1 MRVGFL
7 LLCVLVHGHSPS
19 SAQFLLSFPVAP
31 APAPAPEAV
40 PSVLAEQPERPE
52 VAAPIKPVSTPILTT
67 LEPIVGDI
75 MATAKTI
82 AQDVRSGVDGFKEAA
97 PGIKDSFQG
106 RKLLTGGGNN
116 RVKASQGRA
125 SVKQLQAQTDQ
136 QNGKAQ
142 GTATEAD
149 SQQQAF
155 DGIGLQVG
163 QEDENARI
171 EQELAKMKDDRLKAI
186 QALPSSVWH

>member
-1 MRVGFL
+1 M
-7 LLCVLVHGHSPS
+7 
-19 SAQFLLSFPVAP
+19 
-31 APAPAPEAV
+31 
-40 PSVLAEQPERPE
+40 
-52 VAAPIKPVSTPILTT
+52 
-67 LEPIVGDI
+67 
-75 MATAKTI
+75 
-82 AQDVRSGVDGFKEAA
+82 
-97 PGIKDSFQG
+97 
-106 RKLLTGGGNN
+106 
-116 RVKASQGRA
+116 KASQGRA